1 MIRAGDRT
9 QRAGSREE
17 TTVWTTTLIL
27 AGCIIVLGALAML
40 GTDSYKRPVTAVLMY
55 LILPVIAAAGF
66 VTLSSLSG

>member
-1 MIRAGDRT
+1 MTAAGGL
-9 QRAGSREE
+9 GSRED
-17 TTVWTTTLIL
+17 TTMWTTTFIL